1 VAGAQIRCLAC
12 DRGSLEPFLDAGE
25 VPVQV
30 GVLWASREAA
40 RNCQRGAMHLAFCR
54 SCGLVYNTAF
64 DPTRV
69 DYSLPYDNAL
79 HFSDVFRSYERRLAD
94 RLAGR
99 YLRAAEADPPR
110 VMELGC
116 GSGHFLGLLCQ
127 QVGARGIGFDP
138 SHDPARLDPIARG
151 RVEILREPFSE
162 RAIGQRAD
170 LLCFRHV
177 LEHIAD
183 PRPFLTTVRAVM
195 QASPGSV
202 VYCEVPNAFLALRQ
216 LSIWDLIYEHCSYFV
231 PASLAAL
238 FAAQG
243 FEVLEVNEDYG
254 GQFVGL
260 VARVAVGKPAAATG
274 AAEAL
279 AQLAQDV
286 ETFASHFD
294 RVRGEWSARLADLH
308 ARGRRVALWGA
319 GAKTVGFCALLGR
332 HADAVATV
340 VDVNPGKQGTFL
352 AGSGHEIQ
360 APQSL
365 RETPP
370 DTVIVLNPL
379 YEKEIRRDLE
389 AMGLRPEVLSVS

>member
-1 VAGAQIRCLAC
+1 MAGTQIRCFAC

-25 VPVQV
+25 IPVQV
-30 GVLWASREAA
+30 GVLWDSREAA
-40 RNCQRGAMHLAFCR
+40 RGCPLGTMRLGFCR
-54 SCGLVYNTAF
+54 NCGLVYNIAF
-64 DPTRV
+64 DRARV

-79 HFSDVFRSYERRLAD
+79 HFSDVFRDYERRLAD

-99 YLRAAEADPPR
+99 YLRATTGEAPR

-116 GSGHFLGLLCQ
+116 GSGHFLGLLCDR
-127 QVGARGIGFDP
+127 VGGRGIGFDP
-138 SHDPARLDPIARG
+138 SHDPAHLDPIARG

-162 RAIGQRAD
+162 RAVGQRVD

-183 PRPFLTTVRAVM
+183 PRPFLVTVRAVM

-260 VARVAVGKPAAATG
+260 VARVAVGTPPAASNI
-274 AAEAL
+274 EAL
-279 AQLAQDV
+279 SQLAQDV
-286 ETFASHFD
+286 AAFAAHFE
-294 RVRGEWSARLADLH
+294 RVRKEWSARLDDLH
-308 ARGRRVALWGA
+308 ARGKRIALWGA

-332 HADAVATV
+332 HTNSVAMV

-352 AGSGHEIQ
+352 AGTEHEIRPPQ
-360 APQSL
+360 AL
-365 RETPP
+365 REAPP

-379 YEKEIRRDLE
+379 YEQEIRRDLE
-389 AMGLRPEVLSVS
+389 AMGLFPELITVS

>member
-1 VAGAQIRCLAC
+1 MANSPTRCFSC
-12 DRGSLEPFLDAGE
+12 DRGWLEPFLDAGE
-25 VPVQV
+25 IPVQV
-30 GVLWASREAA
+30 GVLWPSRDAA
-40 RNCQRGAMHLAFCR
+40 RDCPRGAMRLAFCR
-54 SCGLVYNTAF
+54 NCGLVYNSAF
-64 DPTRV
+64 DPARV

-79 HFSDVFRSYERRLAD
+79 HFSDVFRDYESRLAD
-94 RLAGR
+94 RLAAR
-99 YLRAAEADPPR
+99 YRRAASGDEPR

-116 GSGHFLGLLCQ
+116 GSGHFLGLLCARL
-127 QVGARGIGFDP
+127 GGRGIGFDP
-138 SHDPARLDPIARG
+138 SHDPARLDPVAQG

-183 PRPFLTTVRAVM
+183 PRPFLTTVREVM

-202 VYCEVPNAFLALRQ
+202 VYCEVPNALLALRQ

-231 PASLAAL
+231 PGSLAAL

-243 FEVLEVNEDYG
+243 FEVLEVSEDYG

-260 VARVAVGKPAAATG
+260 VARVAVGTPPAAADT
-274 AAEAL
+274 EAL
-279 AQLAQDV
+279 SQLAQDV
-286 ETFASHFD
+286 ASFAAHFE
-294 RVRGEWSARLADLH
+294 RVRKEWSARLDDLH
-308 ARGRRVALWGA
+308 ARGQRVALWGA

-332 HADAVATV
+332 HTDGVATV

-352 AGSGHEIQ
+352 AGSGHEIRTPQ
-360 APQSL
+360 AL

-370 DTVIVLNPL
+370 NAVIVLNPL
-379 YEKEIRRDLE
+379 YEQEIRKDLE
-389 AMGLRPEVLSVS
+389 AMGLFPELLTVS